1 MCLLVI
7 KKNSN
12 VLIFDIKMERLG
24 FSFIRIGINIV
35 VLNIVIVCWMFI
47 IVVWVNGNCLFGVI
61 MLFFVEVD
69 FNC

>member
-35 VLNIVIVCWMFI
+35 VLNIVIVC
-47 IVVWVNGNCLFGVI
+47 
-61 MLFFVEVD
+61 
-69 FNC
+69 